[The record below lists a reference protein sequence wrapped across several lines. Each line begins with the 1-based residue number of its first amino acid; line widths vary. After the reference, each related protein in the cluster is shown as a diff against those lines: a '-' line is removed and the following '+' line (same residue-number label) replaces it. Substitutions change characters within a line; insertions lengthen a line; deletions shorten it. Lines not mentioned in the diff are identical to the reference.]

1 MNPTMKQK
9 FLLLAALCVMLT
21 FALETNAQNA
31 ASSPQD
37 AVIKDYPSLSEMY
50 GMKELEK
57 QKAHYIF
64 AIDVSSFMSTNLQVI
79 KPLIKEFIKALP
91 DGDQVTFIRKSSTEN
106 TDYVQNIKSITINDE
121 VRRLLPQILDGSD
134 FAIQNAGSD
143 GYAMTNK
150 ILDAIMNPMSEGLVF
165 VFMFT
170 DFEYWTSGN
179 QYDKKKVD
187 WTALKDKFQP
197 FIDLTNGD
205 QSRVVFPYAFYFRD
219 NEYREQADYRPEL
232 KEIFGSLNQPPVGEA
247 SILRAFFTNMEANAL
262 VYRLKYKVF
271 LDMAKVDLSS
281 NLVLTEDDQIMA
293 TVSNAGP
300 ENFPLFTQFD
310 YRIVSEPSC
319 LEETFIKDTATRHNL
334 DEPFVIYQ
342 LNRGYNPIL
351 PRFVNLG
358 DKITFHVTPLCD
370 KYVNELEML
379 NGLDES
385 LKLDYAKGFEFE
397 EELPKGN
404 YFFHILPGWLD
415 ILILA
420 LIFIWLLCLLI
431 TFLLNKFGGIYRSW
445 NVMVTTDDGDEQNT
459 YSQSY
464 SRAKKVTVTP
474 SSLGI
479 QNGGN
484 WKFEILTVDGPIYN
498 FWKPRGYYIQRGCPM
513 SIKHKGKTKALPRS
527 PYRVTP
533 LKKWGT
539 GCTLTF
545 NNNDVDYSI
554 RVQ

>member
-1 MNPTMKQK
+1 MKQK
-9 FLLLAALCVMLT
+9 FLLLIALCIMFT
-21 FALETNAQNA
+21 FEVNALNS

-37 AVIKDYPSLSEMY
+37 AVIKDYPNLSEMY

-91 DGDQVTFIRKSSTEN
+91 DGDQVTFIRKSSTEK

-121 VRRLLPQILDGSD
+121 VRRLLPQILDSSD
-134 FAIQNAGSD
+134 FEIQNAGSD

-170 DFEYWTSGN
+170 DFEYWTSEN

-232 KEIFGSLNQPPVGEA
+232 KNIFGSLSQPPVGEA

-281 NLVLTEDDQIMA
+281 DLVLTEDDQIIA

-300 ENFPLFTQFD
+300 KNFPLFTHFD
-310 YRIVSEPSC
+310 YKIVSEPSC
-319 LEETFIKDTATRHNL
+319 LNETFTKDTATRHNL

-342 LNRGYNPIL
+342 LNRYYNPIL

-358 DKITFHVTPLCD
+358 DKITFHVTPLCE

-397 EELPKGN
+397 EELPEGY

-420 LIFIWLLCLLI
+420 LIFLWLLCLLV
-431 TFLLNKFGGIYRSW
+431 TFLLNKFGGIYRAW
-445 NVMVTTDDGDEQNT
+445 NIRATVDDGQRSED
-459 YSQSY
+459 YSHRFPKS
-464 SRAKKVTVTP
+464 AKITVTP
-474 SSLGI
+474 ASLGI
-479 QNGGN
+479 INDDN
-484 WKFEILTVDGPIYN
+484 WQFDIITVDSPIYN
-498 FWKPRGYYIQRGCPM
+498 FWKPRGYYILRGNISM
-513 SIKHKGKTKALPRS
+513 NITRKRNSKALPKKA
-527 PYRVTP
+527 YRVTP
-533 LKKWGT
+533 LKKWGA
-539 GCTLTF
+539 GCDLSF
-545 NNNDVDYSI
+545 NINGNDYIVKV
-554 RVQ
+554 R

>member
-1 MNPTMKQK
+1 MKK
-9 FLLLAALCVMLT
+9 SILSLIALCIMLL
-21 FALETNAQNA
+21 FCFDANAQ
-31 ASSPQD
+31 SVTPSPQD
-37 AVIKDYPSLSEMY
+37 AVKKDYPNLSEMY

-91 DGDQVTFIRKSSTEN
+91 DGDQVTFIRKSSTGN
-106 TDYVQNIKSITINDE
+106 TDFVQNIKSITINNE
-121 VRRLLPQILDGSD
+121 VRELLPKILDGSD
-134 FAIQNAGSD
+134 FEIQNAGSD

-170 DFEYWTSGN
+170 DFEYWTSEN

-281 NLVLTEDDQIMA
+281 DLVLTEDDQIMA
-293 TVSNAGP
+293 TVSNTGP

-310 YRIVSEPSC
+310 YKIVSEPSC
-319 LEETFIKDTATRHNL
+319 LDETFTKDTATRHNL

-342 LNRGYNPIL
+342 LNHDYNPIL

-358 DKITFHVTPLCD
+358 DEITFHVTPLCE

-397 EELPKGN
+397 EELPEGK

-415 ILILA
+415 ILILVLIA
-420 LIFIWLLCLLI
+420 LWLIALLI
-431 TFLLNKFGGIYRSW
+431 TSLINKFGNIYRSW
-445 NVMVTTDDGDEQNT
+445 IVLATVDDGENQNT
-459 YSQSY
+459 YSHSFPKAQ
-464 SRAKKVTVTP
+464 KVTVNP

-479 QNGGN
+479 LNGGN
-484 WKFEILTVDGPIYN
+484 WKFDILTVDSPIYS
-498 FWKPRGYYIQRGCPM
+498 FWKRRGYYIQRGCPM
-513 SIKHKGKTKALPRS
+513 NITHKGRTKALPRS

-533 LKKWGT
+533 LKKWGA

>member
-1 MNPTMKQK
+1 MKK
-9 FLLLAALCVMLT
+9 SILLLIALCMT
-21 FALETNAQNA
+21 FSFCFDANAQSA
-31 ASSPQD
+31 MSSPQD
-37 AVIKDYPSLSEMY
+37 AVKKDYPNLSEMY

-106 TDYVQNIKSITINDE
+106 TDYVQNIKSITINNE
-121 VRRLLPQILDGSD
+121 VRDLLPRILDGSD

-170 DFEYWTSGN
+170 DFEYWTTQN

-187 WTALKDKFQP
+187 WAALVDKFKP

-219 NEYREQADYRPEL
+219 NEYRQQADYRPEL
-232 KEIFGSLNQPPVGEA
+232 KEIFGSLNEPPVGEA
-247 SILRAFFTNMEANAL
+247 SILRAFFTNLEANAL

-271 LDMAKVDLSS
+271 LDMAKVNLSS
-281 NLVLTEDDQIMA
+281 NLVLTEDDEIVA

-310 YRIVSEPSC
+310 YKIVSEPSC
-319 LEETFIKDTATRHNL
+319 LENTFQKDVDTRHNL
-334 DEPFVIYQ
+334 DESFVLYQ
-342 LNRGYNPIL
+342 LNREYNPIL
-351 PRFVNLG
+351 PRFVSLG
-358 DKITFHVTPLCD
+358 DKITFHVTPLCE
-370 KYVNELEML
+370 KYVNELEKL

-385 LKLDYAKGFEFE
+385 IKLDFAKGFEFE
-397 EELPKGN
+397 EELPEGR
-404 YFFHILPGWLD
+404 YFFHIIPGWLD
-415 ILILA
+415 ILILTLIA
-420 LIFIWLLCLLI
+420 LWLIALLI
-431 TFLLNKFGGIYRSW
+431 TYLINKFGNIYRSW
-445 NVMVTTDDGDEQNT
+445 TVLATADDGENQDT
-459 YSQSY
+459 YSHSFP
-464 SRAKKVTVTP
+464 RAQKVTVTP

-479 QNGGN
+479 LNGGN
-484 WKFEILTVDGPIYN
+484 WKFDILTIDSPIYC

-513 SIKHKGKTKALPRS
+513 NITQKGRTKALPKS
-527 PYRVTP
+527 PYRVKP
-533 LKKWGT
+533 LKQWGT

-545 NNNDVDYSI
+545 KCEDIDYTI
-554 RVQ
+554 KVQ